1 MSAVHFPKGFA
12 LGAASAATQIDGD
25 CKESNWYE
33 WYKNGKIKDNSN
45 PNIATD
51 HRGHLEEDTR
61 LMAKMGIRHYR
72 FGLEWARLEPQE
84 GQFSQEE
91 IEKVREEITLL
102 HQNGIHVLL
111 TLHHFS
117 NPLWFEHQGGFLG
130 KNAVKRYLAMV
141 EFAVRR
147 LGDLV
152 DEYVTINE
160 PNVYAVCGYL
170 GAGFPPG
177 EFNISHA
184 LRVMKVMGECH
195 RRAYRLI
202 HNIHEELDYAEPKVG
217 LAMHMRAFVP
227 YNAKNLWH
235 RIACR
240 ISEYNFQTK
249 LNKTYMLGPEGPYA
263 DFLGL
268 NYYARTATSGLGDGT
283 LPNVPVNDLGWE
295 IYPAGIVECCQKL
308 HALLPELPIYVTEN
322 GTADNNDAFRRR
334 YLYEHLKVLSES
346 GLPVTRYYHWCF
358 VDNFEWLEGFTARFG
373 LVHFDTDTH
382 ARTIKKSGE
391 FYAHMIAEHG
401 ITGEMAA
408 EVEKEVYPNG

>member
-1 MSAVHFPKGFA
+1 MSAVHFPKDFA

-33 WYKNGKIKDNSN
+33 WYKNGKIKDNSD

-61 LMAKMGIRHYR
+61 LMAEMGIRHYR

-84 GQFSQEE
+84 GQFPQEE

-141 EFAVRR
+141 EFAVRH

-202 HNIHEELDYAEPKVG
+202 HNIHNELGYAEPKVG

-295 IYPAGIVECCQKL
+295 IYPAGIVECCQNSTPFCRNCPFTSPKTVRPIIMMHSAVVIFMSISRFFRKVVCPSPAITTGAL
-308 HALLPELPIYVTEN
+308 WITSNGWRALLPALVLCISIPILMP
-322 GTADNNDAFRRR
+322 APSKRA
-334 YLYEHLKVLSES
+334 ES
-346 GLPVTRYYHWCF
+346 SMPV
-358 VDNFEWLEGFTARFG
+358 
-373 LVHFDTDTH
+373 
-382 ARTIKKSGE
+382 
-391 FYAHMIAEHG
+391 
-401 ITGEMAA
+401 
-408 EVEKEVYPNG
+408 

>member
-1 MSAVHFPKGFA
+1 MSAVHFPKDFA

-33 WYKNGKIKDNSN
+33 WYKNGKIKDNSD

-61 LMAKMGIRHYR
+61 LMAEMGIRHYR

-141 EFAVRR
+141 EFAVRH

-160 PNVYAVCGYL
+160 PNCLCGLRLLGGRLPPWGIQYL
-170 GAGFPPG
+170 PCSAGN
-177 EFNISHA
+177 E
-184 LRVMKVMGECH
+184 
-195 RRAYRLI
+195 
-202 HNIHEELDYAEPKVG
+202 
-217 LAMHMRAFVP
+217 
-227 YNAKNLWH
+227 
-235 RIACR
+235 
-240 ISEYNFQTK
+240 
-249 LNKTYMLGPEGPYA
+249 
-263 DFLGL
+263 
-268 NYYARTATSGLGDGT
+268 GDGRM
-283 LPNVPVNDLGWE
+283 PP
-295 IYPAGIVECCQKL
+295 
-308 HALLPELPIYVTEN
+308 
-322 GTADNNDAFRRR
+322 
-334 YLYEHLKVLSES
+334 S
-346 GLPVTRYYHWCF
+346 GLPV
-358 VDNFEWLEGFTARFG
+358 N
-373 LVHFDTDTH
+373 
-382 ARTIKKSGE
+382 S
-391 FYAHMIAEHG
+391 
-401 ITGEMAA
+401 
-408 EVEKEVYPNG
+408 

>member
-1 MSAVHFPKGFA
+1 MSAVHFPKDFA

-33 WYKNGKIKDNSN
+33 WYKNGKIKDNSD
-45 PNIATD
+45 PDIATD

-61 LMAKMGIRHYR
+61 LMAEMGIRHYR

-141 EFAVRR
+141 EFAVRH

-170 GAGFPPG
+170 GAGFPLG
-177 EFNISHA
+177 NSIS
-184 LRVMKVMGECH
+184 
-195 RRAYRLI
+195 
-202 HNIHEELDYAEPKVG
+202 P
-217 LAMHMRAFVP
+217 
-227 YNAKNLWH
+227 
-235 RIACR
+235 
-240 ISEYNFQTK
+240 
-249 LNKTYMLGPEGPYA
+249 MLCG
-263 DFLGL
+263 
-268 NYYARTATSGLGDGT
+268 
-283 LPNVPVNDLGWE
+283 
-295 IYPAGIVECCQKL
+295 
-308 HALLPELPIYVTEN
+308 
-322 GTADNNDAFRRR
+322 
-334 YLYEHLKVLSES
+334 
-346 GLPVTRYYHWCF
+346 
-358 VDNFEWLEGFTARFG
+358 
-373 LVHFDTDTH
+373 
-382 ARTIKKSGE
+382 
-391 FYAHMIAEHG
+391 
-401 ITGEMAA
+401 
-408 EVEKEVYPNG
+408 